1 VSEPLRARLGRFW
14 HKHRTLFWTLHS
26 VWALATGVVVILL
39 ARERYGFVPWVVLFL
54 AITWASTLYF
64 ARKGATAPRVTDGG
78 APVPG
83 AAEEATSYVTRTLY
97 QETLFFLLPF
107 YAYSTVIR
115 SPNVVFVALLAGLA
129 VFSCLDLVFDRWL
142 RTSRVFS
149 LLFFAVVTYAAI
161 NLLLPILLPLDPTTG
176 GWIAA
181 AVAVVAALPLARQG
195 AEPNAG
201 AGVAVAS
208 GGSGGP
214 DRVGAARSAS
224 SGASRGRGRSRALL
238 AVAVAGFLVATV
250 GFPQLV
256 PPVPLR
262 VQSATF
268 SSGLD
273 RERLLVADTLQDEA
287 ARAALPDGLYVML
300 QVFAPTLVPTDV
312 QVVWKRDGRVLREGR
327 KVSITAHELGFRVW
341 DAWRPNGGFEPGR
354 YEVVMRTRANRVFG
368 SARFEVT
375 P

>member
-64 ARKGATAPRVTDGG
+64 ARKGATAPRVTHGD

-115 SPNVVFVALLAGLA
+115 SPNVVFIALLAGLA

-195 AEPNAG
+195 GEPNE
-201 AGVAVAS
+201 
-208 GGSGGP
+208 
-214 DRVGAARSAS
+214 
-224 SGASRGRGRSRALL
+224 GASRGRGRSRALL
-238 AVAVAGFLVATV
+238 AVAVAGFLVLTV

-268 SSGLD
+268 ASGLD
-273 RERLLVADTLQDEA
+273 RERLLVADTLQDEV

-300 QVFAPTLVPTDV
+300 QVFAPTVVPTDV

-327 KVSITAHELGFRVW
+327 RVSITAHELGFRVW
-341 DAWRPNGGFEPGR
+341 DAWRPSGGLEPGR